1 MLPDEGSP
9 GSSSSPIKDNFPVI
23 RKCERKAFEAFEA
36 RRDLSDSLLALS
48 VFARP
53 ALERLFQFRQGFEQ
67 IGDEAVVGDLEDR

>member
-23 RKCERKAFEAFEA
+23 RKCERKAFGAFEA

-48 VFARP
+48 VLARP
-53 ALERLFQFRQGFEQ
+53 VLKRLLQFRQRLEQ
-67 IGDEAVVGDLEDR
+67 IGDQAVIGDLE